1 MEQENI
7 TTYLTEK
14 LQGIIKDETF
24 KLDAFFF
31 CGCPGGTPNAPLKKA
46 CEAYLA
52 ERNEETRKSLIAE
65 LEKAAQQS
73 PAAENIGTLMNNQA
87 DIAEVLAQKDYL

>member
-1 MEQENI
+1 MENI
-7 TTYLTEK
+7 KTYLTEK
-14 LQGIIKDETF
+14 LQGIIRDEAF

-52 ERNEETRKSLIAE
+52 ERNEETRANLIAE
-65 LEKAAQQS
+65 LEKAAKQ

-87 DIAEVLAQKDYL
+87 DIAEVLAHKDYL